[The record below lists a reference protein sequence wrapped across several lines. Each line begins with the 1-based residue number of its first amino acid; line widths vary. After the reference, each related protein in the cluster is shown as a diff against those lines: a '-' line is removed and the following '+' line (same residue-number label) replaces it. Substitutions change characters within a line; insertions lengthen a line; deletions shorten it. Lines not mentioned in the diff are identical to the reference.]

1 MVDAFG
7 GGRNNV
13 KPPERGVFPLDHD
26 QECKPMM
33 KKVLSCLKENSND
46 HFKCRSMSKE
56 YLECRMQHDLMA
68 KEELGNLGFSPEN
81 TYIRVNPQQQNP
93 KSKSDGSFIAGTGVK
108 TSGKWGWN

>member
-33 KKVLSCLKENSND
+33 KVFLMQSVLFFAEI
-46 HFKCRSMSKE
+46 F
-56 YLECRMQHDLMA
+56 
-68 KEELGNLGFSPEN
+68 
-81 TYIRVNPQQQNP
+81 
-93 KSKSDGSFIAGTGVK
+93 
-108 TSGKWGWN
+108 